1 MYIQHNLKVD
11 ELVRM
16 IDEISPDLARRV
28 DDMIESEIESAMD
41 SWGDQEEFEKGC
53 HKESV
58 RSAIHFSKD
67 PEWLKDNN
75 ASKETYY
82 VNYVYRPFHMDNHNV
97 SITRFNNDTWSI
109 DISMGAVGQD
119 GWKGF
124 LRGSVEDVQR
134 EVVDTVLDLLQ
145 DGLYL
150 KIND

>member
-28 DDMIESEIESAMD
+28 DDMIESEIEAAMD
-41 SWGDQEEFEKGC
+41 SWGEQEEFEKGC

-58 RSAIHFSKD
+58 RAAIHFSKD
-67 PEWLKDNN
+67 PEWLKDSN

-97 SITRFNNDTWSI
+97 SMTRFNNDTWSI
-109 DISMGAVGQD
+109 DISMGTVGQD